1 MKRIVHKAK
10 NFQEA
15 QKWDIRQQVSLSP
28 QERQQIAKALKIKAY
43 GPKPSEIG
51 RVKIDQ

>member
-1 MKRIVHKAK
+1 VKRVVHKAK

-28 QERQQIAKALKIKAY
+28 QERQQIAKTLKRKVY
-43 GPKPSEIG
+43 GPKPPEIG